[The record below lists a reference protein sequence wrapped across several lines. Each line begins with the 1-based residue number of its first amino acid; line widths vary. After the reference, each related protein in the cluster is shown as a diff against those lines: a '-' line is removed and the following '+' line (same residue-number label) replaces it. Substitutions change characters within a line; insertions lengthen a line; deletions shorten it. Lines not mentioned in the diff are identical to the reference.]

1 MCACHGEGIELPTG
15 LSVGPGC
22 NVECPVNVGIR
33 VGASVGV
40 RVAADEGVGRSV
52 GGGNGVGV
60 AETVVRA
67 GSSGSS
73 SRSDAQDIN
82 KNTMA
87 KAAASIAAR
96 TVSLSVNGIGGSY
109 FELPYGQLDKQSHDR

>member
-15 LSVGPGC
+15 LSVGSGC

-52 GGGNGVGV
+52 GGGNGAGV
-60 AETVVRA
+60 AETVVLA
-67 GSSGSS
+67 GSRDHS
-73 SRSDAQDIN
+73 SRWDAQEIN
-82 KNTMA
+82 NTMA

-96 TVSLSVNGIGGSY
+96 TVSLSVNCIGRSY
-109 FELPYGQLDKQSHDR
+109 FELPYGQPDMQSHYR